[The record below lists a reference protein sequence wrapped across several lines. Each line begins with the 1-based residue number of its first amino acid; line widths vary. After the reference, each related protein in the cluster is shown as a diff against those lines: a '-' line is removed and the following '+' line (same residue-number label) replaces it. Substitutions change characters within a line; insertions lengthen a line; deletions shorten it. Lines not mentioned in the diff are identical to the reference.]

1 MSSMRLRGSAACRR
15 ARDMRLPW
23 ERAGVSGTEAVLQEQ
38 FSPNTRPI
46 ASDFD
51 LHLSYLM
58 CTALI
63 SVSLALAAFS
73 PTSHF
78 QLH

>member
-1 MSSMRLRGSAACRR
+1 
-15 ARDMRLPW
+15 MRLPW

-51 LHLSYLM
+51 LSYLM

-63 SVSLALAAFS
+63 SVSLAWAAFS